1 LGVDSPVEDQGK
13 EYQEG
18 QIGRGDMETGMGIGT
33 TDYVGQIVEGDDGEL
48 VLREKQGAKLELGD
62 LVVVDNEKVKYICMV
77 SKLTYG
83 SLIHPDRIL
92 TSSGSVLEGVNPRL
106 EFPDKDLR
114 IFRQVHVKPLLEVAS
129 ENGKQSPRAPRSIPE
144 FMSKARMASAQDFSF
159 MEAPKTKVFI
169 GNVRSGSR
177 TLPVEYSM
185 DGERLLSHHVLVS
198 AQTGRGKSNLVK
210 VLLWEAMRHGKFGVL
225 VMDVHNEYYGTTT
238 SKGLKDH
245 PDAARALVFYSRNP
259 PPGQQLLKVN
269 LKSIDPEDLMGV
281 VEFTTAQEETL
292 EQLRRQ
298 HGADWASALL
308 AVNEEDES
316 FKKAKGTIRAL
327 KRKVCNIFNLRET
340 AAGYECADGVFDLG
354 GMGEETINDM
364 AQALEDGKVVLID
377 GSSIS
382 DDTGLVIASAV
393 LRKLFDRYD
402 GYKSSG
408 VLKEKAQVVVVL
420 EEAPRLL
427 SGAYGDNVFSRIARE
442 GRKFRIGLIAITQLA
457 SVIPREILANI
468 GTKIIM
474 GNEMALERRAIA
486 ESAAQDLAD
495 FDRIIAGLDVGE
507 AIVSSIFSKFPV
519 PVKVPKFEDLAGI
532 GRGPG
537 MEEARAQPA
546 PRKRYF

>member
-1 LGVDSPVEDQGK
+1 
-13 EYQEG
+13 
-18 QIGRGDMETGMGIGT
+18 METGIGMA
-33 TDYVGQIVEGDDGEL
+33 DYVGQIVEGDDGEL

-62 LVVVDNEKVKYICMV
+62 LVVVDNEKVKYVCMV

-83 SLIHPDRIL
+83 SLIHQDRIL

-114 IFRQVHVKPLLEVAS
+114 IFRQVHVKPLLEVAY

-159 MEAPKTKVFI
+159 MVTPRTKVFI
-169 GNVRSGSR
+169 GNIRSGSR

-185 DGERLLSHHVLVS
+185 DGEKLLSHHVLVS

-210 VLLWEAMRHGKFGVL
+210 VLLWEGMRHRKFGIL
-225 VMDVHNEYYGTTT
+225 VMDVHNEYYGTPT
-238 SKGLKDH
+238 SPGLKDH
-245 PDAARALVFYSRNP
+245 PDAASALVFYSRHP
-259 PPGQQLLKVN
+259 PPGQQLLKIN

-281 VEFTTAQEETL
+281 VQFTTAQEETL
-292 EQLRRQ
+292 EQLRRR
-298 HGADWASALL
+298 HGSEWASALL
-308 AVNEEDES
+308 AIEEDEA
-316 FKKAKGTIRAL
+316 FKKSKGTIRAL
-327 KRKVCNIFNLRET
+327 KRKICNIFNLRE
-340 AAGYECADGVFDLG
+340 AGDGYECADGVFDLE

-364 AQALEDGKVVLID
+364 AKALEDGKVVLVD

-393 LRKLFDRYD
+393 LRKVFDRYEY
-402 GYKSSG
+402 YKSSG
-408 VLKEKAQVVVVL
+408 VLQEKAQVGVVL

-474 GNEMALERRAIA
+474 GNEMALERKAIA
-486 ESAAQDLAD
+486 ESAAQDLED
-495 FDRIIAGLDVGE
+495 FDRIIAGLEVGE

-519 PVKVPKFEDLAGI
+519 PVKVPKFEEVAGS
-532 GRGPG
+532 GRGSG
-537 MEEARAQPA
+537 KEQAKAQSA
-546 PRKRYF
+546 PTKRYF

>member
-1 LGVDSPVEDQGK
+1 MSAGI
-13 EYQEG
+13 EG
-18 QIGRGDMETGMGIGT
+18 M
-33 TDYVGQIVEGDDGEL
+33 DYVGQIVEGDDGEL

-62 LVVVDNEKVKYICMV
+62 LVVVDNERLKYICMV

-114 IFRQVHVKPLLEVAS
+114 IFRQIHVKPLLEVAF
-129 ENGKQSPRAPRSIPE
+129 ENGKRVARAPRSIPE

-159 MEAPKTKVFI
+159 LEAPRTKVFV
-169 GNVRSGSR
+169 GNLRSGSR
-177 TLPVEYSM
+177 TLPVEFSM

-225 VMDVHNEYYGTTT
+225 VMDVHNEYYGTPV
-238 SKGLKDH
+238 SPGLKDH
-245 PDAARALVFYSRNP
+245 PDAPRSLVFYSRNP
-259 PPGQQLLKVN
+259 PPGQQMLRIN

-281 VEFTTAQEETL
+281 VQFSTAQEETL

-298 HGADWASALL
+298 HGANWASALL
-308 AVNEEDES
+308 AMNEEDES
-316 FKKAKGTIRAL
+316 FKKSRGTIRAL
-327 KRKVCNIFNLRET
+327 KRKVCNIFNLRE
-340 AAGYECADGVFDLG
+340 AGDWYECTDGVFDLG
-354 GMGEETINDM
+354 VMGEDTINEM
-364 AQALEDGKVVLID
+364 ARALEEGKVVLID

-393 LRKLFDRYD
+393 LRRVFDRYD
-402 GYKSSG
+402 YYKSSG
-408 VLKEKAQVVVVL
+408 TLGEKAQVCVVL

-468 GTKIIM
+468 GTKVIM
-474 GNEMALERRAIA
+474 GNEMALERKAIA

-495 FDRIIAGLDVGE
+495 FDRIIAGLEVGE

-519 PVKVPKFEDLAGI
+519 PVKVPKFEDLAARDRKAEKGQ
-532 GRGPG
+532 
-537 MEEARAQPA
+537 ARAQSA
-546 PRKRYF
+546 PVKRYF

>member
-1 LGVDSPVEDQGK
+1 MERGLG
-13 EYQEG
+13 
-18 QIGRGDMETGMGIGT
+18 TGT

-62 LVVVDNEKVKYICMV
+62 LVVVDNERLKYICMV

-106 EFPDKDLR
+106 EFPDRDLR

-129 ENGKQSPRAPRSIPE
+129 QNGKLAARAPRSIPE
-144 FMSKARMASAQDFSF
+144 FMSKARMAAAEDFLF
-159 MEAPKTKVFI
+159 LEAHGAEVFI
-169 GNVRSGSR
+169 GNIRSGSK
-177 TLPVEYSM
+177 TLPVEFGM
-185 DGERLLSHHVLVS
+185 DGEELLSHHVLVS

-210 VLLWEAMRHGKFGVL
+210 VLLWEAMKHGKFGVL
-225 VMDVHNEYYGTTT
+225 VMDVHNEYYGTPV
-238 SKGLKDH
+238 SPGLKDH
-245 PDAARALVFYSRNP
+245 PDAKGALVFYSRHP
-259 PPGQQLLKVN
+259 PPGQQQLKIN

-281 VEFTTAQEETL
+281 VQFSNAQEETL

-298 HGADWASALL
+298 HGADWVSELL
-308 AVNEEDES
+308 SIDAES
-316 FKKAKGTIRAL
+316 KDSRDKKGTIRAL
-327 KRKVCNIFNLRET
+327 KRKICNIFNLRET
-340 AAGYECADGVFDLG
+340 GAGYESADGIFDLE

-364 AQALEDGKVVLID
+364 AEALEGGKVVLID

-393 LRKLFDRYD
+393 LRKVFDRYD
-402 GYKSSG
+402 YYKSTG
-408 VLKEKAQVVVVL
+408 ILREKAQVGVVL

-468 GTKIIM
+468 GTKVIM
-474 GNEMALERRAIA
+474 GNEMALERKAIA
-486 ESAAQDLAD
+486 ESAAQDLSD
-495 FDRIIAGLDVGE
+495 FDRIIAGLEVGE

-519 PVKVPKFEDLAGI
+519 PVKVPKFDDIVA
-532 GRGPG
+532 RGKSASG
-537 MEEARAQPA
+537 NDQSRVLPA
-546 PRKRYF
+546 PAKRYF